1 MKKLLILSILLLG
14 FIANAQN
21 FQKNF
26 IDQNY
31 IELTGTSQLELTPN
45 EIYLKISI
53 NENSKNGKL
62 SVEEQE
68 ESMIRILRSIPINL
82 DKNFKIIDYTSNFR
96 YFFLKKT
103 DIRKSKSYELKLA
116 NGLEVGKVYL
126 ALENIGISNIS
137 IEKVDHSELEKF
149 KLETKIKAI
158 KMAKTKAKNYTE
170 AIGQNL
176 GRALYIQEVENY
188 NPQTYN
194 NNMQIRGASSYNSIS
209 KFESKSF
216 ENIEF
221 QNIIINAKVL
231 VKFELK

>member
-1 MKKLLILSILLLG
+1 MKKLITLSILFLT
-14 FIANAQN
+14 FTTNAQN

-31 IELTGTSQLELTPN
+31 IELTGTSRLELTPN

-53 NENSKNGKL
+53 NENNKNGKL

-68 ESMIRILRSIPINL
+68 ELMVKTLTNIPITL
-82 DKNFKIIDYTSNFR
+82 DNNFKIIDYTSNFR

-103 DIRKSKSYELKLA
+103 DIRKSKTYQLKLA

-137 IEKVDHSELEKF
+137 IEKIDHNELEKF

-158 KMAKTKAKNYTE
+158 KMAKTKAEKYTE

-176 GRALYIQEVENY
+176 GKAIYIQEVENY
-188 NPQTYN
+188 NPTTYN
-194 NNMQIRGASSYNSIS
+194 NNIQIRGASSYNSIS

-221 QNIIINAKVL
+221 ENIVINAKVL
-231 VKFELK
+231 VKFKLE

>member
-1 MKKLLILSILLLG
+1 MKKLITLSILLLT
-14 FIANAQN
+14 FTTNAQN

-31 IELTGTSQLELTPN
+31 IELTGTSRLELTPN

-53 NENSKNGKL
+53 NENNKNGKL

-68 ESMIRILRSIPINL
+68 ELMVKTLTNIPITL
-82 DKNFKIIDYTSNFR
+82 DNNFKIIDYTSNFR

-103 DIRKSKSYELKLA
+103 DIRKSKTYQLKLA

-137 IEKVDHSELEKF
+137 IEKIDHNELEKF

-158 KMAKTKAKNYTE
+158 KLAKTKAEKYTE

-176 GRALYIQEVENY
+176 GKAIYIQEVEN
-188 NPQTYN
+188 
-194 NNMQIRGASSYNSIS
+194 
-209 KFESKSF
+209 
-216 ENIEF
+216 
-221 QNIIINAKVL
+221 
-231 VKFELK
+231 

>member
-1 MKKLLILSILLLG
+1 MKNLLITFTFLITLSIT
-14 FIANAQN
+14 AQN

-31 IELTGTSQLELTPN
+31 IEVTGTSQLELTPN
-45 EIYLKISI
+45 EIYLRITI
-53 NENSKNGKL
+53 NENTRNSKL

-68 ESMIRILRSIPINL
+68 KSMIKVLKSIPINI
-82 DKNFKIIDYTSNFR
+82 DETFKIIDYTSNFR

-103 DIRKSKSYELKLA
+103 DIQKSKTCELKLT

-126 ALENIGISNIS
+126 ALEKIGISNIS
-137 IEKVDHSELEKF
+137 IIKVDHSELEEH
-149 KLETKIKAI
+149 KLQTKIKAI
-158 KMAKTKAKNYTE
+158 KMAKTKAESYTK

-176 GRALYIQEVENY
+176 GKAIFIQEVENY
-188 NPQTYN
+188 TLSNYN
-194 NNMQIRGASSYNSIS
+194 NQIRIRGASSYNSIS

-231 VKFELK
+231 TRFELK